1 MTKFFPFCDNI
12 IGPYSG
18 HRRDVR
24 CLRNHCREA
33 VKRMGYGYCQDG
45 EEKVSSG
52 FYPTLHVLSLPLS
65 IIVYSFVS
73 VSICIVL

>member
-1 MTKFFPFCDNI
+1 
-12 IGPYSG
+12 
-18 HRRDVR
+18 
-24 CLRNHCREA
+24 
-33 VKRMGYGYCQDG
+33 MGYGYCEDG

-73 VSICIVL
+73 ISICIVL